1 MAVAANLRSK
11 RLYKLTI
18 WILKIIPMVI
28 ALCDVLN
35 TGFWL
40 FGVDAWFLS
49 YIGGISFLTLAF
61 LYLASYVFCF
71 CEYHRM
77 FLHYVLVNNIIS
89 VVDYY
94 SQVEVSAIVY
104 LITIGIFLFIILY
117 LYKKGK

>member
-1 MAVAANLRSK
+1 MSAEASLRSK

-18 WILKIIPMVI
+18 GILKIIPMAI
-28 ALCDVLN
+28 AICDILN
-35 TGFWL
+35 TGLWL
-40 FGVDAWFLS
+40 FGIDGWFLS

-61 LYLASYVFCF
+61 LYLASYVFGF

-89 VVDYY
+89 VLDYY
-94 SQVEVSAIVY
+94 FEVEVSAIVY

-117 LYKKGK
+117 LYIRGK

>member
-1 MAVAANLRSK
+1 MAVNLRSK

-40 FGVDAWFLS
+40 FGVDVWFLS